1 MTDEEFYISP
11 EDERKSNPF
20 TDGELMTE
28 VKDYF
33 RAYIFAKPSREVK
46 RGHVGWCSACGEFID
61 EDAMK
66 NACAGASGGYRAQGA
81 REFQSAEKKIGLSGK
96 LRNPQSGFRHNA
108 DIDCPH
114 CGRSATIK
122 EDGRMRNYKTI
133 FEDHS
138 IAYIYVAAEDL
149 VYIRVFD
156 TAARYGSDEPEADF
170 YPYYGSELFRYRLR
184 PGEWVCEKN
193 HYIYGGAPR
202 FLQSKNP
209 LDLPCNNKNGFALC
223 GSSRLE
229 NSFLRYHRLA
239 DYFDNCEERTAYAGY
254 YYRKDYYPLKYLCRF
269 AICPQIEM
277 AQRLGLHWAVNDLV
291 NDNRQNARLIN
302 WKAQTVDKFLR
313 LDKQTAKA
321 YIKESREKEVLELL
335 RRYNGF
341 YTVAECKLLLRSGGR
356 ASELGDALQKYGLT
370 HAKLQNYIEKS
381 GITAS
386 DWLDYVSGAETLGYD
401 LTVHNVLLP
410 KNFHEAHDAAILGLA
425 VADFKKLNKK
435 KQAALKRRA
444 QKYEWKIGGWV
455 FRFPLAARQIVEE
468 GKALGH
474 CVGGYAGRHMDG
486 KTNIV
491 FLRRADAPDKSVYTI
506 EIDGETVRQAYGEKN
521 RIKPQDDSAV
531 AACYKLW
538 QLHLTHDLRLK
549 LCGNFEKLKYKEK
562 RPCRKTA

>member
-1 MTDEEFYISP
+1 MTDEEFYINP
-11 EDERKSNPF
+11 KDERKSYPF

-61 EDAMK
+61 EDAMIT
-66 NACAGASGGYRAQGA
+66 ACRS
-81 REFQSAEKKIGLSGK
+81 SKV
-96 LRNPQSGFRHNA
+96 GFRHNA

-156 TAARYGSDEPEADF
+156 TAAKYGDEEPEAEF
-170 YPYYGSELFRYRLR
+170 YPYYGSELLRYRLR
-184 PGEWVCEKN
+184 PDEWICEKN
-193 HYIYGGAPR
+193 DGIYGGVPHFAR
-202 FLQSKNP
+202 SKNP

-229 NSFLRYHRLA
+229 DSFLRYHRLE
-239 DYFDNCEERTAYAGY
+239 DYFDNCEYHTAYCGY
-254 YYRKDYYPLKYLCRF
+254 AYTDYKAYYPLKYLCRF
-269 AICPQIEM
+269 AVCPQIEM
-277 AQRLGLHWAVNDLV
+277 AQRLGLDWAVNDLV
-291 NDNRQNARLIN
+291 NDNRKNYRLLD
-302 WKAQTVDKFLR
+302 WKAKTVDKFLR
-313 LDKQTAKA
+313 LDRQTAKA
-321 YIKESREKEVLELL
+321 YIKESRQKGVLELL
-335 RRYNGF
+335 RRYKAA
-341 YTVAECKLLLRSGGR
+341 YTVAECKLLLRSGDR
-356 ASELGDALQKYGLT
+356 ATELGDALQKYGLT
-370 HAKLQNYIEKS
+370 ATKLQNYIEKS
-381 GITAS
+381 GITVS

-410 KNFHEAHDAAILGLA
+410 KDFREAHDAAIRGLA

-444 QKYEWKIGGWV
+444 KKYEWKIGGWV

-506 EIDGETVRQAYGEKN
+506 EIDGVTVRQAYGERN
-521 RIKPQDDSAV
+521 RIKPQNDSAV

-538 QLHLTHDLRLK
+538 QLHLTHDVRLR

-562 RPCRKTA
+562 KSCLKTAS